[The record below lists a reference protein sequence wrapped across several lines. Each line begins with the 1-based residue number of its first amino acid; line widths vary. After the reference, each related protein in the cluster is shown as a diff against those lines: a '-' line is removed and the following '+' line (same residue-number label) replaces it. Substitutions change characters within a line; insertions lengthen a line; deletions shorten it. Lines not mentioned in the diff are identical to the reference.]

1 MKRQSKRGVS
11 LGHILVKCIV
21 NRHLKKKKNV
31 CMCIYVCLDMHK
43 ACTALIQSW
52 LGIWALFSI
61 SVLTC
66 NASY

>member
-11 LGHILVKCIV
+11 LGHTLVKCNV
-21 NRHLKKKKNV
+21 NRHLKKKNV
-31 CMCIYVCLDMHK
+31 CVYICLDIHK

>member
-11 LGHILVKCIV
+11 LGHTLVKCNV
-21 NRHLKKKKNV
+21 NRHLKKKKCV
-31 CMCIYVCLDMHK
+31 CIYMCLDIHK